1 MHCRGWKC
9 PARRCGGEYGYK
21 EFLKVMADK
30 DHPDHEEMARWGR
43 YQGYEEFDL
52 EKINRRLE
60 DDLVE

>member
-1 MHCRGWKC
+1 
-9 PARRCGGEYGYK
+9 
-21 EFLKVMADK
+21 MADK

-60 DDLVE
+60 DALVE